1 MPEIIPNH
9 VPSPRTLLAWD
20 GTAYRP
26 ITIDAAGHVQID
38 VLTSG
43 LPLGAATALNQ
54 TFVIAALQRIDDLQ
68 HALQS
73 VNTDALQVRGEDQL
87 WSYNSPLGAFTG
99 GAISGADGFFDSPTP
114 PAGQV
119 WVVTTVRT
127 VDNTSPTTSHFYRKS
142 SAGWWAWFHQVVQAL
157 AAGTNTFF
165 NGWLWLEPGD
175 VVQVHYYGA
184 LAGDTCGIDL
194 TGHIMTKEV

>member
-26 ITIDAAGHVQID
+26 VTIDAAGHVQID

-43 LPLGAATALNQ
+43 LPLGAATAANQ
-54 TFVIAALQRIDDLQ
+54 ALILAQVQAIEDLT

-73 VNTDALQVRGEDQL
+73 VATDRLQVRGEDQL
-87 WSYNSPLGAFTG
+87 FSYAEPLVVRTQGNPTG
-99 GAISGADGFFDSPTP
+99 IYHVMASAAV

-119 WVVTTVRT
+119 WVVTTIASADYT
-127 VDNTSPTTSHFYRKS
+127 TALTSMDFTKTH
-142 SAGWWAWFHQVVQAL
+142 GVI
-157 AAGTNTFF
+157 GI
-165 NGWLWLEPGD
+165 GLWQSIRAFAIAELGFWGGHIYMEEGD
-175 VVQVHYYGA
+175 VVTVSYGGG
-184 LAGDTCGIDL
+184 LNTDTCIIFLNGY
-194 TGHIMTKEV
+194 IMTKE